1 MHFEDLWEKCEELH
15 RQANADLSTEAL
27 IDELMMK
34 INLYQAIDAKI
45 ELSTEDR
52 QIAKS
57 RTMGEILLTLTHM
70 SFKDNVNVFEA
81 LSVALQYHS
90 IGFFNQKYS
99 L

>member
-81 LSVALQYHS
+81 LSVALQYRS